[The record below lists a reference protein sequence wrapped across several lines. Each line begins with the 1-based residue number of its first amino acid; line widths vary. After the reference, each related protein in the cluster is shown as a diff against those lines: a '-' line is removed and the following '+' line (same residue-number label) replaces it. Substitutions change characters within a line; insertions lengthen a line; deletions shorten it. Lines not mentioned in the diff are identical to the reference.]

1 MAPLGAFFVSL
12 SCLLAMHVV
21 VADRW
26 NLDLASPSGYCWPC
40 ESARDKL
47 MQYNLE
53 WDPDKAR
60 LNRGKHGVS
69 FEQGATVFRDPR
81 ALSLYDEEHSVTE
94 DRWIT
99 LGIAANGIVLAV
111 HHTFMDIDPSS
122 VKIRI
127 FSCRKATK
135 NEISKYGE

>member
-1 MAPLGAFFVSL
+1 MPPVFWITPATK
-12 SCLLAMHVV
+12 
-21 VADRW
+21 
-26 NLDLASPSGYCWPC
+26 LDLQSPSDYRASFS
-40 ESARDKL
+40 SARGKL

-60 LNRGKHGVS
+60 LNRKKHGVS
-69 FEQGATVFRDPR
+69 FEQGASVFRDPR

-99 LGIAANGIVLAV
+99 LGIAATGMLLVV
-111 HHTFMDIDPSS
+111 HHTFTEIDPST
-122 VKIRI
+122 VMIRI

-135 NEISKYGE
+135 NEISQYGE